1 MAKKQDFMS
10 KTMKGLKHGT
20 TCPTCE
26 SQISY
31 VKMVS
36 TERSE
41 KTNAWRFA
49 QKQTAV
55 CKCNENQI
63 FS

>member
-10 KTMKGLKHGT
+10 KTLKGIKHGT
-20 TCPTCE
+20 TCPTCQG
-26 SQISY
+26 QISY
-31 VKMVS
+31 VRVIN
-36 TERSE
+36 TERSD
-41 KTNAWRFA
+41 KTQAWRFS